1 MKTFNRV
8 VLGLIKSAGLLTML
22 AVIGACSQLPSLSST
37 PEQTKNEAQQAAEAA
52 NDGSDS
58 ALQALDN
65 AVAQALT
72 EEQLIA
78 NAINAKQ
85 DLFIANKKVLAP
97 DIKQNMRPILAA
109 FQAGD
114 YALAEQ
120 QMNQILNNELNLSSH
135 VLVLAG
141 DISHALSLQ
150 EASGDA
156 ANTLNEQYLNTA
168 KKHYRRA
175 LSINQHNA
183 KAANRLAKLLRE
195 QGDFEQAHEL
205 YTQAINGQ
213 PSHAYSYRNRA
224 VLNDLYLNRK
234 AEALSDYQTYAALL
248 KDKQATHSQDSSDN
262 TQLALTEAQDKALK
276 KDLKMVG
283 RWLADVQRQ
292 VNALARTESGNSNGS

>member
-37 PEQTKNEAQQAAEAA
+37 PEQTKNEAQQTAEAA

-58 ALQALDN
+58 ALQALDD

-85 DLFIANKKVLAP
+85 DLFVANKKVLAP

-150 EASGDA
+150 ETSGDA

-168 KKHYRRA
+168 KNHYRRA
-175 LSINQHNA
+175 LSINQYNA